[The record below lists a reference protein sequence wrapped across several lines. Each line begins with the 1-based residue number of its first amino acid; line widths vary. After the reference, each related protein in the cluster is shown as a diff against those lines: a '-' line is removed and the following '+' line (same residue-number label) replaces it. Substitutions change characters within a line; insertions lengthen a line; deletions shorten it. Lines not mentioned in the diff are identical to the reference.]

1 MRAILFG
8 FLFSIL
14 KVFTHP
20 VLAQKKVAS
29 IEQNTNVLA
38 KELHHSLNAT
48 NDTIL
53 LRSKERM
60 HYVYSINSQDQREVD
75 QFVESNELS
84 IPIEKLSQGKHLF
97 VVSYLQRKIV
107 FVVRVYDP
115 HASYIYTKRV
125 EDVATRNN

>member
-20 VLAQKKVAS
+20 VFAQKKIAS

-38 KELHHSLNAT
+38 RELIHNLNAT

-53 LRSKERM
+53 LRSKEKI
-60 HYVYSINSQDQREVD
+60 HYVYSINSRDEREIN
-75 QFVESNELS
+75 QFVETTELA
-84 IPIEKLSQGKHLF
+84 IPIKKLSQGKHLF

-115 HASYIYTKRV
+115 HASYIYAKRE
-125 EDVATRNN
+125 EDVAARNN